1 MTTQTHKRGTMMIAL
16 RIATTALALLLALPG
31 GVRAADDYPRKPI
44 TLTCPFG
51 AGSGADIV
59 MRAVMPMLKEALG
72 TEIVMDYKT
81 GATGIVGTNFFMT
94 RKADGYSLL
103 TNAQPHILLQE
114 RFMKTAFKSDDL
126 IPLVAFTFR
135 PDFLVVRT
143 DDERFPDFQAVLD
156 YAKANPGRLSV
167 GTTGVYSGNHLSY
180 VLLEKATGL
189 AMTRVPFES
198 GGKMVA
204 AMLGAQVD
212 VMLTSYSWVDTYPG
226 KLRGVASCTQE
237 RVLADIPTME
247 ECGVDNVYDTAS
259 TNVIYVRKG
268 VPEPVLT
275 YLRER
280 LAPLARSEAVRK
292 ALYDAHFKQDN
303 QVFDWRQCEELT
315 RAALAQID
323 RVTALLGVV
332 PTAE

>member
-1 MTTQTHKRGTMMIAL
+1 MFGT
-16 RIATTALALLLALPG
+16 RIAMTALAALLALPLSLDA
-31 GVRAADDYPRKPI
+31 RAAGDYPRKPI

-59 MRAVMPMLKEALG
+59 IRAVMPMLKEALG
-72 TEIVMDYKT
+72 ADIVMDYKT
-81 GATGIVGTNFFMT
+81 GATGVVGTNFFMT

-103 TNAQPHILLQE
+103 TNAQPHLLLQE
-114 RFMKTAFKSDDL
+114 RFMKTAFNSDDL
-126 IPLVAFTFR
+126 IPLIAFTFR

-156 YAKANPGRLSV
+156 YARTNPGKLSV

-189 AMTRVPFES
+189 TMTRVPFES

-212 VMLTSYSWVDTYPG
+212 VMLTSHSWVDTYAG
-226 KLRGVASCTQE
+226 KLRAVASCTQE
-237 RVLADIPTME
+237 RVLPDIPTME
-247 ECGVDNVYDTAS
+247 ECGVKNVHDTAS

-268 VPEPVLT
+268 VPESVLT

-280 LAPLARSEAVRK
+280 LAPLARSEAVRR
-292 ALYDAHFKQDN
+292 ALYDANFKQDN

-315 RAALAQID
+315 RASEAQID
-323 RVTALLGVV
+323 RVTALLGAV
-332 PTAE
+332 PTDR